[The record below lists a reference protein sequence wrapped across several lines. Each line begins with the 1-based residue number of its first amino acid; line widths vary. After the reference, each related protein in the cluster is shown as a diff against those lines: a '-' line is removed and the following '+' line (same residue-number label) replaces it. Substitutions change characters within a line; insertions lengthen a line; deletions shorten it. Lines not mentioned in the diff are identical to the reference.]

1 MQKTTTTEKV
11 FSLIFEANFIDG
23 FLLGPEKETTL
34 FFCKRWEEK
43 RLEHGNTQIVNSN
56 NVILSIYL
64 LIEGT

>member
-34 FFCKRWEEK
+34 FFLQEVRRK
-43 RLEHGNTQIVNSN
+43 TA
-56 NVILSIYL
+56 
-64 LIEGT
+64 